1 MFIVMYQLPRTRTFL
16 DHLHPHT
23 HKQQF
28 NLYYPIQVVRLY
40 VLCSK
45 LERHFQD
52 TLALELKTWNTPTE
66 VKLQSRMW
74 RSPDY
79 SRKRRLTGT
88 GGNSNGSNGGR
99 GGSNHIGKRRRT
111 GTRESSNGSNGG
123 REGSNNGPVEADG
136 FDGDP
141 YMNVMKWRDEVV
153 KDEKEGSVV
162 SDEDDIVNAA
172 RLQFEGGAI
181 APLS

>member
-1 MFIVMYQLPRTRTFL
+1 M
-16 DHLHPHT
+16 
-23 HKQQF
+23 
-28 NLYYPIQVVRLY
+28 VRLY

-79 SRKRRLTGT
+79 SRKRRLTET
-88 GGNSNGSNGGR
+88 GGNINESNGGR
-99 GGSNHIGKRRRT
+99 RSSNHMESVVGQEPGKAVMGAT
-111 GTRESSNGSNGG
+111 E
-123 REGSNNGPVEADG
+123 VEKAVIMVPWKRMDS
-136 FDGDP
+136 
-141 YMNVMKWRDEVV
+141 YVTKWRDKVV

-162 SDEDDIVNAA
+162 SDEDGIVNAA